1 MNRDKIA
8 KRILKYIVP
17 VKDNEIAAML
27 LSALYFFLLFTGYYP
42 LRALRENM
50 GVKAGIENLAWLW
63 TGTLIAIIVLNPIFS
78 AIVARYPRRIF
89 IAYVYRFFIIN
100 LLIFFVLFK
109 VYPDGQSN
117 IYIGRA
123 FYMWLSV
130 FNLFV
135 VSVGWGFM
143 ADIFN
148 SPQGKRLFGFI
159 ASGASLGGLIGSAL
173 IILLVDHIDPY
184 LFMIFAAILLE
195 AVVRTVKPLNR
206 IATRTPQDT
215 GHEKEQSNNEG
226 LSSLASS
233 DEPIH
238 GSMWEGILRVSKS
251 PYLIGIALLMV
262 FWSASGTIMYLAQ
275 ADIADNFADDSPR
288 IKFFASVN
296 FWVNVFS
303 FFGQAWLASRLIKLL
318 GVGLTLAI
326 LPVVIFVG
334 FTILGTSI
342 TRLEPAT
349 LIWVFIVIET
359 IRKVANYSLAKP
371 AREILYTVVPRAV
384 KYKSKIFIDT
394 FIVRS
399 SDPINGW
406 IIKAL
411 GLSTAAVMFA
421 VLPIAGVWFML
432 ALALGK
438 KQKVLAEK
446 QSSPEE
452 RLCTT
457 CGFDL
462 SNENHVKCPECGA
475 QIRARL

>member
-1 MNRDKIA
+1 MNHDKIA

-17 VKDNEIAAML
+17 VRDNEIAAIFW
-27 LSALYFFLLFTGYYP
+27 AAAYFFFLMCGYYP

-78 AIVARYPRRIF
+78 ALVARYPRRTF
-89 IAYVYRFFIIN
+89 IAYIYRFFITN

-109 VYPDGQSN
+109 VFPEGQFN
-117 IYIGRA
+117 IYVGRA
-123 FYMWLSV
+123 FYVWLSV

-135 VSVGWGFM
+135 MSVGWGFM
-143 ADIFN
+143 ADIFSN
-148 SPQGKRLFGFI
+148 HQGKRLFGFI
-159 ASGASLGGLIGSAL
+159 VSGASLGGFIGSGV

-195 AVVRTVKPLNR
+195 AVVRTVKPLNK
-206 IATRTPQDT
+206 IATSIPPNAEIKD
-215 GHEKEQSNNEG
+215 EQTESELV
-226 LSSLASS
+226 LSDSSSFQASS

-238 GSMWEGILRVSKS
+238 GSIWEGMLRVAKS

-275 ADIADNFADDSPR
+275 ADIASNFADDSDQ

-296 FWVNVFS
+296 LWVNAFS
-303 FFGQAWLASRLIKLL
+303 FLGQVWLASRLIKLL
-318 GVGLTLAI
+318 GVGITLAI
-326 LPVVIFVG
+326 LPAVIIVG
-334 FTILGTSI
+334 FSILGATISN
-342 TRLEPAT
+342 LEPT
-349 LIWVFIVIET
+349 KLVWIFIAAET
-359 IRKVANYSLAKP
+359 IRKVVNYSLAKP
-371 AREILYTVVPRAV
+371 SREILYTVVPRAV

-421 VLPIAGVWFML
+421 VLPIAGVWFIL
-432 ALALGK
+432 AIVLGK
-438 KQKVLAEK
+438 RQNVLAEK
-446 QSSPEE
+446 QSVPDNRSGPKHSSLVEPNK
-452 RLCTT
+452 
-457 CGFDL
+457 
-462 SNENHVKCPECGA
+462 SS
-475 QIRARL
+475 